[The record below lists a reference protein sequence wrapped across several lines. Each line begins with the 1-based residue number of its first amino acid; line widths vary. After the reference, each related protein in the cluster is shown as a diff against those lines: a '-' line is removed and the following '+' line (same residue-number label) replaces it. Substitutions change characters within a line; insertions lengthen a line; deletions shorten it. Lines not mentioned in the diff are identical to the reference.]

1 MEKFF
6 NNIFKKKKPEKP
18 EKKEQKE
25 QAELDVL
32 VFDDT
37 EDQLYGDNLDLSF
50 NKDPFYLDRKA
61 INSNDIEKIFER
73 IREEEPDVIFIAN
86 PDKINENL
94 FKEIV
99 KLRNDKELKKQPVF
113 LVLTSDRNIK
123 EVEKIQKYAS
133 DVIKLSPIIHYEEIS
148 NWMHSIPEM
157 LGYIEDEYGDKMMK
171 NKISFYKEYKDKLA
185 GRADFTADTEKELE
199 ILENIFQKNKAQKVL
214 DAGGGEGRIAI
225 PLANKGYE
233 TINLDSSEELILKMN
248 ERQKEIAGFKK
259 ISGVV
264 GDLKNMP
271 IESDSQDAIT
281 FNWHILSDILGKKA
295 KKKTL
300 QEAYRVLKV
309 GGVIVLDI
317 PDREGGAYEK
327 DGIYVQNPG
336 GENIFIGYTPSEE
349 EMKNYLKEANF
360 RNIEIKKWET
370 KTGFKKITFVGKK
383 FI

>member
-6 NNIFKKKKPEKP
+6 NNIFKKKKPEK
-18 EKKEQKE
+18 KEQKE
-25 QAELDVL
+25 QAKLDVL

-37 EDQLYGDNLDLSF
+37 EDQLYGEHLDLDF
-50 NKDPFYLDRKA
+50 NKTPSYLDRKT
-61 INSNDIEKIFER
+61 IVSSEVEEFFKR
-73 IREEEPDVIFIAN
+73 IREEQPDVIFIAN
-86 PDKINENL
+86 PDKVNENL

-133 DVIKLSPIIHYEEIS
+133 DVIELSPIIDYEEIS

-157 LGYIEDEYGDKMMK
+157 LGHIEDEYGDKMMK
-171 NKISFYKEYKDKLA
+171 NKISFYKEYKDKLTE
-185 GRADFTADTEKELE
+185 RADFTADTEKELE
-199 ILENIFQKNKAQKVL
+199 ILENFFQKNKAQKIL

-225 PLANKGYE
+225 PLANKNYE
-233 TINLDSSEELILKMN
+233 ITNIDSSEDLISKMN
-248 ERQKEIAGFKK
+248 EKQKEIADSKK
-259 ISGVV
+259 VSGVV

-271 IESDSQDAIT
+271 IESDSQDSIT
-281 FNWHILSDILGKKA
+281 FNWHIFSDILGKKS

-300 QEAYRVLKV
+300 EEAYRVLKV

-317 PDREGGAYEK
+317 PDRKGGAYEK
-327 DGIYVQNPG
+327 DGIYIQNPG

-383 FI
+383 LV

>member
-6 NNIFKKKKPEKP
+6 NNIFKKKKPEK
-18 EKKEQKE
+18 KEQKE
-25 QAELDVL
+25 QIKLNVL
-32 VFDDT
+32 VFDDS
-37 EDQLYGDNLDLSF
+37 EDQCYGEALDLNLNDNQEFPTKSKTI
-50 NKDPFYLDRKA
+50 NKLKGL
-61 INSNDIEKIFER
+61 IEKAR
-73 IREEEPDVIFIAN
+73 NEEVDVIFIT
-86 PDKINENL
+86 PPSTIGDDL
-94 FKEIV
+94 FREIV
-99 KLRNDKELKKQPVF
+99 KIRNDATVKKQPII
-113 LVLTSDRNIK
+113 LIMTRDEIK
-123 EVEKIQKYAS
+123 SEVEKIQKYAS
-133 DVIKLSPIIHYEEIS
+133 DVIELLPIIHFEELS
-148 NWMHSIPEM
+148 NCMHSIPEM
-157 LGYIEDEYGDKMMK
+157 LGHIEDEYGDKMMK

-185 GRADFTADTEKELE
+185 ERADFTADTEKELE

-233 TINLDSSEELILKMN
+233 TINLDSSEDLILKMN
-248 ERQKEIAGFKK
+248 EKQKEIGDSKK
-259 ISGVV
+259 VFGVV

-271 IESDSQDAIT
+271 IESDSQDAVT

-300 QEAYRVLKV
+300 DEAYRVLKV

-317 PDREGGAYEK
+317 PDREGGSYEK
-327 DGIYVQNPG
+327 DGIYIQNPG

-360 RNIEIKKWET
+360 RNIEIKKWQT
-370 KTGFKKITFVGKK
+370 RTGFKKITFVGKK